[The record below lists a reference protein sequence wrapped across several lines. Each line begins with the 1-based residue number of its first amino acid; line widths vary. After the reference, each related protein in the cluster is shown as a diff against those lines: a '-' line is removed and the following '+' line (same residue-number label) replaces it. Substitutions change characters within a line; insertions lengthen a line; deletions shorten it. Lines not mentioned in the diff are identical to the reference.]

1 MNVKYFGFWIYI
13 MRNLSQIKN
22 YPAPGRMFCFILLL
36 ALLWL
41 PGLALIYLVMG
52 STQNLEDP
60 GTKNLLSILTMGLL
74 AIEFIALLPWWGRKV
89 YEHPNLYARYGLIFT
104 RQNGLLLLKGL
115 AIGAGFAFAL
125 FITQGLLGWL
135 TWQSP
140 RLSIWQLALEGSA
153 TALGV
158 GLAEELFFRGWM
170 LDELERDYAP
180 KIALI
185 IDAGLFA
192 LLHFLK
198 PIPVL
203 IASLPQFPGLFLLGT
218 VVIIAKRHHRN
229 LLGISIGLHAGMVWA
244 YYIVNVGN
252 MVKYSGRV
260 SDWITGINGNPI
272 SGLLGLIFLGA
283 LAILMSSTSKT
294 VDRSNT

>member
-1 MNVKYFGFWIYI
+1 ML
-13 MRNLSQIKN
+13 NLSHIKN
-22 YPAPGRMFCFILLL
+22 YPAPGRMLSFLLVL

-74 AIEFIALLPWWGRKV
+74 AIEFIALLPWWGKQV
-89 YEHPNLYARYGLIFT
+89 YQHPNLYTRYGLVFT
-104 RQNGLLLLKGL
+104 RQNGLLLLKGI
-115 AIGAGFAFAL
+115 AIGAGFALAL
-125 FITQGLLGWL
+125 FVTQGLLGWL

-140 RLSIWQLALEGSA
+140 RLPIFQLALEGSA

-170 LDELERDYAP
+170 LDELERDYTP

-185 IDAGLFA
+185 ADASLYA
-192 LLHFLK
+192 ALHFLK
-198 PIPVL
+198 PIPVIL
-203 IASLPQFPGLFLLGT
+203 ASIPEFPGLCLLGT
-218 VVIIAKRHHRN
+218 IVIIAKRQNSN
-229 LLGISIGLHAGMVWA
+229 LLGMSIGIHAGMVWA

-252 MVKYSGRV
+252 MVKYTGRV

-272 SGLLGLIFLGA
+272 SGLLGLIFLGV
-283 LAILMSSTSKT
+283 LAVLMSNLVPK
-294 VDRSNT
+294 VDRPKV